1 MRGFIQ
7 IFKMDLENIIKNPV
21 LVGYNTVFAVLS
33 ILIIGFLTSGSY
45 ANAAD
50 AYNYY
55 AVTFLIF
62 SIMNGA
68 MTATNCFMER
78 DIKKPNLRIIHSP
91 VGSFPI
97 YFSKILSSAIFD
109 FVCHLLV
116 MAILIPLLNLNF
128 GGIYVYYII
137 LLMVPFEFAAAAL
150 GTMFCCIFKTEET
163 ASTLLSTFI
172 SILAFLGGTFFSLD
186 GMGGTL
192 AFASRLSLVKWL
204 TDAFFS
210 IIFDSNISSF
220 LPLFIGGAAV
230 SVLLVLGCKK
240 FFKTEDYLC

>member
-1 MRGFIQ
+1 MKGFIE

-21 LVGYNTVFAVLS
+21 LVGYNTVFFFLSVL
-33 ILIIGFLTSGSY
+33 IMGFLTSGSY
-45 ANAAD
+45 AKAMD

-97 YFSKILSSAIFD
+97 YFSKITASAIFD

-116 MAILIPLLNLNF
+116 LVILVPLLHINF
-128 GGIYVYYII
+128 GDQNAVYIV
-137 LLMVPFEFAAAAL
+137 LLMIPFEFAAAAL
-150 GTMFCCIFKTEET
+150 GVLFCCIFKTEET

-172 SILAFLGGTFFSLD
+172 SILAFLGGAFFSLD
-186 GMGGTL
+186 GMGKAL
-192 AFASRLSLVKWL
+192 AVASKFSPNKWL
-204 TDAFFS
+204 TDSFFA
-210 IIFDSNISSF
+210 IIFDSNTTSF
-220 LPLFIGGAAV
+220 FPLLIGGIV
-230 SVLLVLGCKK
+230 LSILLVLGCEK